1 VKTAWERAEEK
12 RQAKIRQIRNP
23 PTAVPAAASATPGDG
38 ARIQALEARVSHLEG
53 LVEGFQDS
61 VHREAARE
69 SRRIS
74 ELEARIEPAV
84 LAAALSKDA
93 RERGL

>member
-1 VKTAWERAEEK
+1 VSARERAGLIA
-12 RQAKIRQIRNP
+12 RIRQIRNP
-23 PTAVPAAASATPGDG
+23 ATAAPAAASASGTPGDA

-53 LVEGFQDS
+53 LIEGFQDS

-69 SRRIS
+69 NRRITD
-74 ELEARIEPAV
+74 LEARIEPAA